1 MKKKAPKK
9 GSAESASAQNRCIW
23 MTAGVISFKL
33 CPLSY
38 DCEHCDFDQVMRSQ
52 VKSKKTKSK
61 VKGRRLA
68 APKPSDALPRSKA
81 ESKEPLF
88 FTFTAGDID
97 RELYLHPS
105 HLWIRQLEEDKW
117 MLGIDKLLAY
127 VMPPPVRVQLCRS
140 DNHLARDRS
149 LGKIVAKTGS
159 ILLTVPLSGRVVQT
173 NPRLGQRPELV
184 QEDPYG
190 EGWLAMM
197 DSLQDQSELQ
207 NFYTG
212 KAGRRFLEEEAQHL
226 NFLLRHR
233 GIEVNQIGETL
244 PDGGVNVRY
253 LHQVLPGQLCSRL
266 ASELIV
272 TGKQGW

>member
-52 VKSKKTKSK
+52 VKSKRTKSK
-61 VKGRRLA
+61 VKRRRPA
-68 APKPSDALPRSKA
+68 ALTPSEVLPGS
-81 ESKEPLF
+81 EEPLF
-88 FTFTAGDID
+88 FTFTAGKID
-97 RELYLHPS
+97 QELYLHPT
-105 HLWIRQLEEDKW
+105 HLWIRQLEADKW

-127 VMPPPVRVQLCRS
+127 VMPAPVRVQLCQS
-140 DNHLARDRS
+140 DDQIARDRT
-149 LGKIVAKTGS
+149 LGKILAKTGS

-173 NPRLGQRPELV
+173 NPKLGQHPELV

-197 DSLQDQSELQ
+197 DKLQDQSELQ

-226 NFLLRHR
+226 NFLLKHR